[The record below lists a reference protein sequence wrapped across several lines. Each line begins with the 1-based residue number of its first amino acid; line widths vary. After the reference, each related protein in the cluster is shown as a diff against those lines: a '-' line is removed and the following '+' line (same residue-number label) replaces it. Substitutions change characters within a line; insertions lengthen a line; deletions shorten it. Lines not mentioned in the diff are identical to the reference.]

1 MPEGQAMN
9 NQTEVARKGSDVD
22 SGVESKERTASSGS
36 ALRPAVDI
44 FETDDGIT
52 LLADMPGVSKDRL
65 NLRVDGANLLV
76 EGTIGISPQ
85 EQMQALYADVRAATY
100 RRTFLLSN
108 ELEADKIEANLRDG
122 VLTLHIPKRAEL
134 RPRRIEV
141 RAG

>member
-1 MPEGQAMN
+1 MN
-9 NQTEVARKGSDVD
+9 NQTEVVRKGSN
-22 SGVESKERTASSGS
+22 GETNVEPKERAAGSGS

-65 NLRVDGANLLV
+65 NLRVEGANLLV
-76 EGTIGISPQ
+76 EGTIGITPQ
-85 EQMQALYADVRAATY
+85 DEVQALYADVRAATY
-100 RRTFLLSN
+100 RRSFLLSN
-108 ELEADKIEANLRDG
+108 ELEADKIEANLKDG
-122 VLTLHIPKRAEL
+122 VLTVHIPKRAEL